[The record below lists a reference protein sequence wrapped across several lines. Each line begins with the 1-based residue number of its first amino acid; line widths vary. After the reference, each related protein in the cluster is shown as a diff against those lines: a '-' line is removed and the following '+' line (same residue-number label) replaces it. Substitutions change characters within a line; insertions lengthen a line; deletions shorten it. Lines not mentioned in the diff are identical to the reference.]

1 MNAQNEKIQAAPNPV
16 SRNQAGLDRLHNHF
30 SPVASLKFQRQR
42 PQMKFDGRLLNIQYT
57 CDLLV

>member
-30 SPVASLKFQRQR
+30 SPVASLK
-42 PQMKFDGRLLNIQYT
+42 
-57 CDLLV
+57 